1 MTLKNTQELLGIMAR
16 LRHPQDGCS
25 WDLQQD
31 FYSLIPY
38 TIEEAYEVADAI
50 ERNDMDDLRDE
61 LGDLLLQVVFHSQ
74 LADEQGLFD
83 FEQVADA
90 ISKKLIRRHPH
101 VFAGKIF
108 NSDEER
114 KQAWEA
120 AKAIERQ
127 NKKQDNGGKD
137 SVLSGIPVNLPA
149 LVQCEKIQNRAA
161 SHGFDWP
168 EVPPVFDKV
177 IEELEEV
184 KEAWGSGDQAH
195 IQEEIGDLLLVV
207 VNLARHLKVAPE
219 IALKESNK
227 KFSRRFQY
235 IEEQVEASGRELRDC
250 ELDELDTFWDE
261 AKLKLKKPVL

>member
-1 MTLKNTQELLGIMAR
+1 LTLKNTQNLLDIMAR
-16 LRHPQDGCS
+16 LRHPQDGCP
-25 WDLQQD
+25 WDLQQN

-50 ERNDMDDLRDE
+50 ERNDMEDLRDE
-61 LGDLLLQVVFHSQ
+61 LGDLLLQVVFHAQ

-90 ISKKLIRRHPH
+90 INNKLIRRHPH

-120 AKAIERQ
+120 AKASERQ
-127 NKKQDNGGKD
+127 NKQQYSDKD

-168 EVPPVFDKV
+168 EVAPVFDKV
-177 IEELEEV
+177 KEELEEV
-184 KEAWGSGDQAH
+184 KEAWESGDQAH

-227 KFSRRFQY
+227 KFSHRFQY
-235 IEEQVEASGRELRDC
+235 IEEQVQTTGRELREC
-250 ELDELDTFWDE
+250 QLAELDAFWDE
-261 AKLKLKKPVL
+261 AKLKLKRPKQ